1 MSPLLKGDLV
11 AIRLDF
17 RNSFKLVIILVYI
30 TRLCEAALLAFSPGE
45 GSEFL
50 LAGGN
55 LLLEL

>member
-1 MSPLLKGDLV
+1 M
-11 AIRLDF
+11 
-17 RNSFKLVIILVYI
+17 IILVYI
-30 TRLCEAALLAFSPGE
+30 TRLCEAALLAFSPDE